1 MASAMPAMMLAEGTK
16 KVGALLEPSVA
27 LTGLHP
33 ARPRRVYQQGKHLC
47 LAPRETAGL
56 PFP

>member
-1 MASAMPAMMLAEGTK
+1 MPAMMLAEGTK